1 MTRLFPPSAAGTQP
15 LTVSLDRILTLRLFR
30 ALRGGILADDE
41 PYISGASPTVLDPV
55 VYESRVNTGGT
66 GAVEIVTLAAG
77 ASPGQRHYIRMG
89 TRANAA
95 DVLRIQAG
103 ADTTLK
109 RNGTAVAPVVVSKK
123 IGAAAYDA
131 GTSVFQSASVSGRI
145 TRIRSVG
152 DILTAGVGTVT
163 LKLATVVVE
172 GLTLVTDAVVSVGEL
187 DDSGAMDNPLDSLT
201 NIVKA
206 GDPIEIV
213 SDGTPTAG
221 AIEVYIEITPDAEQ
235 APVVVDALMPN
246 TQYESAS
253 IDVFAVAPVAG
264 EISRFRSIVDIVTAA
279 IGTLTL
285 ELGGTTVVGSAVTV
299 AAVAAAGVA
308 DDSGAI
314 TAGATTTVV
323 AGDQIGLV
331 SDGVPTDGAVDCTIE
346 IQPTAGRGPVIVEK
360 IFTATELA
368 AGTSVWAPSPIA
380 GHVSRVR
387 AISDVAITVGDVEI
401 AIELGGIVAV
411 DSEVTVEF
419 SGSAIGD
426 VDESVAMAAAATT
439 LVAAGGAIE
448 ITSDNGNTAG
458 ELHVFIEIDPETDIA
473 QIDLSEP
480 GDYALMEFDGAAW
493 NYVKG
498 SGAVA

>member
-1 MTRLFPPSAAGTQP
+1 MS
-15 LTVSLDRILTLRLFR
+15 RIPR
-30 ALRGGILADDE
+30 APAWRDMVQSLRGGIVADDE
-41 PYISGASPTVLDPV
+41 PYTSSAAPTVLDPFL
-55 VYESRVNTGGT
+55 YESRINTGGT
-66 GAVEIVTLAAG
+66 GAAEVVTLPAG
-77 ASPGQRHYIRMG
+77 ASPGQRHLV
-89 TRANAA
+89 TVESRANAA
-95 DVLRIQAG
+95 DIVRIEAG
-103 ADTTLK
+103 SDTTLK
-109 RNGTAVAPVVVSKK
+109 RNGTAVAPVIVSKK

-131 GTSVFQSASVSGRI
+131 GTSVFQAASVSGRI

-152 DILTAGVGTVT
+152 DILTAGIGTVT
-163 LKLATVVVE
+163 LKLATVVVAD
-172 GLTLVTDAVVSVGEL
+172 LTLVTDAVVSVGEL
-187 DDSGAMDNPLDSLT
+187 DDSGAMDHPLDSLT

-213 SDGTPTAG
+213 SDGVPTAG

-235 APVVVDALMPN
+235 APVVVGALMPN

-285 ELGGTTVVGSAVTV
+285 ELGGTTVAGSAVTV

-314 TAGATTTVV
+314 APGVTTAVA

-331 SDGVPTDGAVDCTIE
+331 SDGVPTDGAVDCKIE

-368 AGTSVWAPSPIA
+368 AGTSVWAPSPID
-380 GHVSRVR
+380 GHVARVR
-387 AISDVAITVGDVEI
+387 TISDVAITIGDVEI
-401 AIELGGIVAV
+401 AIELGGVVAV

-439 LVAAGGAIE
+439 LVAVGGAIE
-448 ITSDNGNTAG
+448 ITSDMGNTAG
-458 ELHVFIEIDPETDIA
+458 ELHVFIEIDPISDVSK
-473 QIDLSEP
+473 IDLSEP

-493 NYVKG
+493 NYVSG